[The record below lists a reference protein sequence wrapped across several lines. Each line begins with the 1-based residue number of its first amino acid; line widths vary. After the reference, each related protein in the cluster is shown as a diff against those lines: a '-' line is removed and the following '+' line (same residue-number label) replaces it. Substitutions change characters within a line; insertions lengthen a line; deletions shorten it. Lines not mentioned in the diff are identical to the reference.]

1 MQEQKL
7 NLTTNFMNL
16 KIYKKKRMTCGRIPA
31 KAGITGGLCHADRR
45 KKN

>member
-1 MQEQKL
+1 
-7 NLTTNFMNL
+7 MNL
-16 KIYKKKRMTCGRIPA
+16 KIYKKKNEHVVVPA

>member
-1 MQEQKL
+1 MS
-7 NLTTNFMNL
+7 L
-16 KIYKKKRMTCGRIPA
+16 KIYNKEKNEHVVVPA